1 MAVPKQGLE
10 NYKEH
15 FTGPLKM
22 NQEEEAHR
30 YIDPMRVY
38 LPDQFDIS
46 TMYGF
51 INDVIDDNYLPRS
64 NSINLDFTKLQFI
77 RPSGVTILSNIVQWL
92 LSKRVK
98 VGFILPEKYDYQHNP
113 VKFLDDSEF
122 FNIFLK
128 KKLLTRSHHRETTI
142 PLKLVQYD
150 ESYSWI
156 ENNLIFWLMQRL
168 SLNKG
173 ALSNIKVCFAE
184 IFNNIKDH
192 SQYNI
197 GCVFGQH
204 FPTEHNVQIAISDFG
219 VGIPHNVKK
228 ILPNLDDSK
237 ALVKATEEGFS
248 TKSNIRNAGAGLDV
262 LIHNVAL
269 QNRGTLLIYSNC
281 GAIQCNYDN
290 GNIAKTMLHVQ
301 GYYPGT
307 LIYVNLRTDTFI
319 QDDDDSEEF
328 EW

>member
-1 MAVPKQGLE
+1 
-10 NYKEH
+10 
-15 FTGPLKM
+15 M
-22 NQEEEAHR
+22 NHEQEANQHV
-30 YIDPMRVY
+30 DSMRIY
-38 LPDQFDIS
+38 LPYQFDIS

-51 INDVIDDNYLPRS
+51 INDVIDNKFLPR
-64 NSINLDFTKLQFI
+64 NNNIILDFTKLKFI

-92 LSKRVK
+92 IIRGVRVTFTYP
-98 VGFILPEKYDYQHNP
+98 GDFEHQNNP
-113 VKFLDDSEF
+113 VKFLDDSDF
-122 FNIFLK
+122 FSIFSK
-128 KKLLTRSHHRETTI
+128 KKLSQSSRPRTTTI
-142 PLKLVQYD
+142 PLKLVKYD
-150 ESYSWI
+150 ESYGWI

-168 SLNKG
+168 SLSKG

-192 SQYNI
+192 SQNNI

-204 FPTEHNVQIAISDFG
+204 FPGEHVVQIAISDFG

-228 ILPNLDDSK
+228 ILPNLDDSN
-237 ALVKATEEGFS
+237 ALLKATEEGFS
-248 TKSNIRNAGAGLDV
+248 TKSNIRNAGAGLDI

-269 QNRGTLLIYSNC
+269 QNRGILSIYSNC

-290 GNIAKTMLHVQ
+290 GNIAKTMLQVQ

-307 LIYVNLRTDTFI
+307 LIYVELRTDTII

>member
-1 MAVPKQGLE
+1 
-10 NYKEH
+10 
-15 FTGPLKM
+15 M
-22 NQEEEAHR
+22 NHEEEAHQH
-30 YIDPMRVY
+30 IDSMRVY
-38 LPDQFDIS
+38 LPYQFDIS

-51 INDVIDDNYLPRS
+51 INDVIDDNYLPRT
-64 NSINLDFTKLQFI
+64 NNIILDFTKLQFI

-92 LSKRVK
+92 LTKRVK
-98 VGFILPEKYDYQHNP
+98 VEFMLPEKYNYQKNP

-122 FNIFLK
+122 FSIFLG
-128 KKLLTRSHHRETTI
+128 KKLLPGSCPRETTI
-142 PLKLVQYD
+142 PLKLVKYD

-156 ENNLIFWLMQRL
+156 ENKLIFWLMQRL

-173 ALSNIKVCFAE
+173 ALSNIKLCFAE

-204 FPTEHNVQIAISDFG
+204 FPAEHVVQIAISDYG

-228 ILPNLDDSK
+228 VLPNLDDSK
-237 ALVKATEEGFS
+237 ALLKATEEGFS
-248 TKSNIRNAGAGLDV
+248 TKSNIRNAGAGLDI

-269 QNRGTLLIYSNC
+269 LNRGTLSIYSNC

-290 GNIAKTMLHVQ
+290 GNIAKTMLQVQ

-307 LIYVNLRTDTFI
+307 LIYVELRTDTII

>member
-1 MAVPKQGLE
+1 
-10 NYKEH
+10 
-15 FTGPLKM
+15 M
-22 NQEEEAHR
+22 NHEEEAHQH
-30 YIDPMRVY
+30 IDSMRVY
-38 LPDQFDIS
+38 LPYQFDIS

-51 INDVIDDNYLPRS
+51 INDVIDDNYLPRT
-64 NSINLDFTKLQFI
+64 NNIILDFTKLQFI

-92 LSKRVK
+92 LTKRVK
-98 VGFILPEKYDYQHNP
+98 VEFMLPEKYNYQKNP

-122 FNIFLK
+122 FSIFLK
-128 KKLLTRSHHRETTI
+128 NKLLPGSCPRETTI
-142 PLKLVQYD
+142 PLKLVKYD

-173 ALSNIKVCFAE
+173 ALSNIKLCFLE

-204 FPTEHNVQIAISDFG
+204 FPKEHIVQIAISDYG

-228 ILPNLDDSK
+228 VLPNLDDSK
-237 ALVKATEEGFS
+237 ALLKATEEGFS
-248 TKSNIRNAGAGLDV
+248 TKSNIRNAGAGLDI

-269 QNRGTLLIYSNC
+269 QNRGTLEIYSNC

-290 GNIAKTMLHVQ
+290 GNIAKTILQAQ

-307 LIYVNLRTDTFI
+307 LIYANLRTDTFI
-319 QDDDDSEEF
+319 QDDDDCEEF

>member
-1 MAVPKQGLE
+1 
-10 NYKEH
+10 
-15 FTGPLKM
+15 M
-22 NQEEEAHR
+22 NHEEDAHQH
-30 YIDPMRVY
+30 IDSMRVY
-38 LPDQFDIS
+38 LPVQFDIS

-51 INDVIDDNYLPRS
+51 IHDVIDDNFLPR
-64 NSINLDFTKLQFI
+64 NNNIILDFKKLQFI

-92 LSKRVK
+92 LTRGVM
-98 VGFILPEKYDYQHNP
+98 VTFTIPDDFEHRNNP

-122 FNIFLK
+122 FSIFLK
-128 KKLLTRSHHRETTI
+128 RKLSERSRPRTTTI
-142 PLKLVQYD
+142 PLKLVKYD
-150 ESYSWI
+150 DSYSWI
-156 ENNLIFWLMQRL
+156 ENNLILWLMQRL

-192 SQYNI
+192 SQDNI

-204 FPTEHNVQIAISDFG
+204 FPATNNVQIAISDFG

-237 ALVKATEEGFS
+237 ALLKATEEGFS
-248 TKSNIRNAGAGLDV
+248 TKSNIRNAGAGLDI

-269 QNRGTLLIYSNC
+269 QNRGTLSIYSNC
-281 GAIQCNYDN
+281 GAIECSYDN
-290 GNIAKTMLHVQ
+290 GSIVKTMLQVQ

-307 LIYVNLRTDTFI
+307 LIYANLRTDTFI
-319 QDDDDSEEF
+319 QDDDDCEEF